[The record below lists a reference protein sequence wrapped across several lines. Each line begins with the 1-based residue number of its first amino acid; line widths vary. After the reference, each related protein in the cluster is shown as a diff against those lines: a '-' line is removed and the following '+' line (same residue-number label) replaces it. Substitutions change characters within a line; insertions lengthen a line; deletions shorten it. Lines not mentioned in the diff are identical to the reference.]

1 MQTGLPK
8 ANAGAEAQTQEPS
21 LHFLWA
27 PIIAGLVEEQCPAPR
42 PLSALWVPWGCETPA
57 RRR

>member
-42 PLSALWVPWGCETPA
+42 PPPPLSSLGALGV
-57 RRR
+57 